1 MLDITRAYGLDFMFP
16 ITDTTV
22 GRCLLNFGEFA
33 KVESD
38 LMADYLRLAE
48 PGMVI
53 DVGANIGSI
62 SLPVAKQFPDQ
73 SFLAIEGHMG
83 LAQILSTN
91 AFGNHL
97 YNVQV
102 LHAVAGGESKLVDF
116 PSVRLSTVG
125 NFGSIG
131 IDQVEKGVRHS
142 KTRMLTLDEIATA
155 DTRFVKID
163 VEGYEPEVL
172 KGAQRVLNEVRPVW
186 LIEAA
191 RSHEATARSTIQTM
205 LSAGYDVF
213 WFYAPFV
220 CKAVNKSMG
229 VPRPPEGDHNI
240 VAVPKGGPNLW
251 DLEPILS
258 ADVEFPRHLDRFPYL
273 KRYGF

>member
-1 MLDITRAYGLDFMFP
+1 MLDTTRAYGLDFLFP
-16 ITDTTV
+16 ETDTTV
-22 GRCLLNFGEFA
+22 GRCLRNFGEFA

-38 LMADYLRLAE
+38 LMADYVRLAK
-48 PGMVI
+48 PGMII

-62 SLPVAKQFPDQ
+62 SLPVAKQFPEQ
-73 SFLAIEGHMG
+73 AFLAIEGHMG

-91 AFGNHL
+91 AFGNKL

-102 LHAVAGGESKLVDF
+102 LHAAAGAEGGLVSF

-125 NFGSIG
+125 NFGTLS
-131 IDQVEKGVRHS
+131 IDQVALGMRHS
-142 KTRMLTLDEIATA
+142 RTRMLTLDEVAATE
-155 DTRFVKID
+155 TRFVKID

-172 KGAQRVLNEVRPVW
+172 KGAKRILNEVRPVW

-191 RSHEATARSTIQTM
+191 RSYEAPARATIATM
-205 LSAGYDVF
+205 LAADYDVY

-220 CKAVNKSMG
+220 CKAANK
-229 VPRPPEGDHNI
+229 PTDLTPPPEGDHNI

-258 ADVEFPRHLDRFPYL
+258 ADADFPRHIDRFPYL